1 VNAKQVN
8 SIITFVTTLMAGRTL
23 VSRLRQARE
32 DRDPLELLDAVL
44 NAAVL
49 VTGLIVV
56 IRRLRRGEVEA

>member
-32 DRDPLELLDAVL
+32 DRDRLELLDAVL